1 MHLRLC
7 TPIRD
12 RLLGALCETSHL
24 NLINRLCAGG
34 LEVTEAVAEQVCE
47 AAKANA
53 SLGSMHQLLK
63 VILGLPL
70 TCQCLVLKSVH

>member
-7 TPIRD
+7 TPIHNC
-12 RLLGALCETSHL
+12 LLGAVSETSHPNLIAL
-24 NLINRLCAGG
+24 NLISPLCAGG
-34 LEVTEAVAEQVCE
+34 LEVTEAVAEQVCK

-63 VILGLPL
+63 VILV
-70 TCQCLVLKSVH
+70 CL